1 MKLNIIL
8 AILLFIM
15 VGMLYVYSDFSFFGE
30 SGTSGNELAFVH
42 HEWMQGNERLRGRM
56 TNHLLESDTL
66 LNLDIDDI
74 IDLLGKPDLNNDTL
88 LIYNVDMGQSM
99 SPSGEAW
106 MYHLILTLD
115 SADTV
120 KSVSLSD

>member
-1 MKLNIIL
+1 MKLNILL
-8 AILLFIM
+8 AILLII
-15 VGMLYVYSDFSFFGE
+15 VIGMLYIYSDFSFKGE

-66 LNLDIDDI
+66 LNQHKNDV
-74 IDLLGKPDLNNDTL
+74 IDLLGNSDLNNDTL
-88 LIYNVDMGQSM
+88 LIYNVDMGHSM

-106 MYHLILTLD
+106 TYHLIMILD
-115 SADTV
+115 NTNTV
-120 KSVSLSD
+120 KRVSLSD